1 MAVAMNIT
9 IRDASRADLAAC
21 AAIYRHAALHTP
33 ATWAYE
39 APSDEEFANKHEAAR
54 EDGFP
59 FLVAVQPPSVVS
71 DCGADLCVGGAAAL
85 TPATVSAASSET
97 GAEVVVGYACAGT
110 FRPREGYRFVTEN
123 SIFLLP
129 GCGKQGVGTRLME
142 ALMARC
148 AAGGW
153 KQMVAVISVDPEDAD
168 GSACASVRLHKR
180 LGFAVNGRLP
190 RIGWKFDR
198 WWDCVLMQRELVA
211 DATFV
216 AAGADRKAGVVAVDS
231 VPTVTSDSSVSPA

>member
-1 MAVAMNIT
+1 MDIT
-9 IRDASRADLAAC
+9 IRDASRADFAAC
-21 AAIYRHAALHTP
+21 AAIYRHAVLHTP

-39 APSDEEFANKHEAAR
+39 APTDEDFAEKHEAAR
-54 EDGFP
+54 EKGFP
-59 FLVAVQPPSVVS
+59 FLVAVRAPSGAS
-71 DCGADLCVGGAAAL
+71 DCGADVSIGGAAASAA
-85 TPATVSAASSET
+85 PTVSGTSNEP

-110 FRPREGYRFVTEN
+110 FRPREGYRFVTEH

-148 AAGGW
+148 AASGW
-153 KQMVAVISVDPEDAD
+153 KQMIAVISVDPEDAD

-180 LGFAVNGRLP
+180 LGFAMNGRLP

-198 WWDCVLMQRELVA
+198 WWDCVFMQRELVA

-216 AAGADRKAGVVAVDS
+216 AAGADTASTVAKDS
-231 VPTVTSDSSVSPA
+231 NVSPS

>member
-1 MAVAMNIT
+1 MIIT
-9 IRDASRADLAAC
+9 IRDASRADFAAC
-21 AAIYRHAALHTP
+21 AAIYRHAVLHTP

-39 APSDEEFANKHEAAR
+39 APSDEEFADKHEAAR
-54 EDGFP
+54 EKGFP
-59 FLVAVQPPSVVS
+59 FLVAVRPPSAC
-71 DCGADLCVGGAAAL
+71 DCGAEESIGGAAAS
-85 TPATVSAASSET
+85 TATESPNQSA
-97 GAEVVVGYACAGT
+97 AEVVVGYACAGT
-110 FRPREGYRFVTEN
+110 FRPREGYRFVTEH

-129 GCGKQGVGTRLME
+129 SCGKQGVGTRLME

-148 AAGGW
+148 AASGW
-153 KQMVAVISVDPEDAD
+153 KQMIAVISVDPEDAD

-180 LGFAVNGRLP
+180 LGFAMNGRLP

-216 AAGADRKAGVVAVDS
+216 EAGADSKAGVVAVGS
-231 VPTVTSDSSVSPA
+231 VSTGTSDGVASPP